1 MKVRLTYYEVEETEN
16 SAFFDLV
23 RKSCVGDFE
32 EVRESHRDF
41 TSNWDLI
48 ELFLKVGQ
56 TYEYHQWKAVG
67 NSLCFIRTE
76 AKIEVV

>member
-16 SAFFDLV
+16 SGFFDLL
-23 RKSCVGDFE
+23 RKSCVGDIE
-32 EVRESHRDF
+32 EVMVSHRDF

-48 ELFLKVGQ
+48 ELLLTVGK